1 MLIYN
6 FHVNTGSK
14 PQRVEIRSLDSV
26 IVTKEKSHKFM
37 GCLEMLKDNYVL
49 FYQQVHNRRGG
60 GEIQYSLSATQKMP
74 LSAKLDEL
82 FNFEYPREVLEIERA
97 ELAKKEKDQDMD
109 RLKWVQDQKLRIVQ
123 EKCDVAFKIGLTRKQ
138 VYLKLW
144 KRSSKSSLEDYKFL
158 LDTMD
163 YSTIKEEIEKKLRKA
178 SMSFNE
184 VYKLEQGCFEML
196 REAVFSPDM
205 CTQE

>member
-1 MLIYN
+1 M
-6 FHVNTGSK
+6 
-14 PQRVEIRSLDSV
+14 
-26 IVTKEKSHKFM
+26 
-37 GCLEMLKDNYVL
+37 
-49 FYQQVHNRRGG
+49 
-60 GEIQYSLSATQKMP
+60 
-74 LSAKLDEL
+74 
-82 FNFEYPREVLEIERA
+82 
-97 ELAKKEKDQDMD
+97 
-109 RLKWVQDQKLRIVQ
+109 Q